1 MHEHHIFHCLNA
13 LILDSKSI
21 IPTQLFKF
29 LCQGNDNAAYDVRRG
44 VFSAPAPATYRISFS
59 GIFNA
64 ITLSNGWTD
73 GRTYLRTD
81 GTL

>member
-1 MHEHHIFHCLNA
+1 MSIIFFIA

-59 GIFNA
+59 GIRECFNA
-64 ITLSNGWTD
+64 ITLSNGI
-73 GRTYLRTD
+73 L
-81 GTL
+81 